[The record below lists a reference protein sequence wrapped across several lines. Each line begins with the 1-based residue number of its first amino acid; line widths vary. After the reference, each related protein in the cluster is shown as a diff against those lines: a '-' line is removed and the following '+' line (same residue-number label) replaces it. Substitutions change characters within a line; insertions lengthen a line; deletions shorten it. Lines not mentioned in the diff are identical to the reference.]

1 MIQLPLNFSSL
12 FNWYLLNNQAQ
23 TEKRLNEDLIELWSW
38 LNANKIIF
46 NIGKTEFIKFKT
58 KIKPWDTDLRIEW
71 QMKKISIKHIVQ
83 DI

>member
-23 TEKRLNEDLIELWSW
+23 TEKRLNEDLIELWPW

-58 KIKPWDTDLRIEW
+58 KIKPWDTDLRIEL

>member
-46 NIGKTEFIKFKT
+46 NIGKTDFIKFKT
-58 KIKPWDTDLRIEW
+58 KIKPWDADLRIEL

>member
-58 KIKPWDTDLRIEW
+58 KIKPWDTDLRTEL

>member
-1 MIQLPLNFSSL
+1 MTQLPLNFSSL

-46 NIGKTEFIKFKT
+46 NIRKTEFIKFKT
-58 KIKPWDTDLRIEW
+58 KIKPWDTDLRIEL

>member
-58 KIKPWDTDLRIEW
+58 KIKPWDTDLRIEL
-71 QMKKISIKHIVQ
+71 QMKNISIKHIVQ

>member
-1 MIQLPLNFSSL
+1 MMIQLPLNFSSL

-23 TEKRLNEDLIELWSW
+23 TEKRLNE
-38 LNANKIIF
+38 IIL

-58 KIKPWDTDLRIEW
+58 KIKPWDTDLRIEL

>member
-58 KIKPWDTDLRIEW
+58 KIKPWDTDFRIEL

>member
-58 KIKPWDTDLRIEW
+58 KIKPWDTDLRIELK
-71 QMKKISIKHIVQ
+71 MKKISIKHIVQ

>member
-58 KIKPWDTDLRIEW
+58 EIKPWDTDLRIEL